1 MADAPTATGNGA
13 RATVPAP
20 MSVGAKSRPGGS
32 RRGPPGSETTSE
44 TGEPATAGRRRLT
57 AAQRRT
63 QLIEVAISVFGR
75 LGFRGATTKAIADA
89 AGVSEA
95 TIFRHFP
102 SKADLY
108 IAAFRQR
115 TGVGTAQFV
124 TMLES
129 FADRREDEALLRA
142 LGRAML
148 TGYEQ
153 DRDLHRMLMYAW
165 LDQDEAANRRM
176 WQQMRESPLFE
187 FLERYV
193 ARRQAE
199 GVFRPGDPAL
209 LSGALLAVPVHYA
222 VQTKLYGIG
231 PDARD
236 EEVVELYARFLLGG
250 LHGAGSGTPPGPD
263 ATA

>member
-1 MADAPTATGNGA
+1 MVDTLSSHATA
-13 RATVPAP
+13 
-20 MSVGAKSRPGGS
+20 
-32 RRGPPGSETTSE
+32 TSE
-44 TGEPATAGRRRLT
+44 TSEPAPAGRKRLT
-57 AAQRRT
+57 AAERRA
-63 QLIEVAISVFGR
+63 QLIDVAISIFGQR
-75 LGFRGATTKAIADA
+75 GFRGATTKAIADA
-89 AGVSEA
+89 AGISEA

-115 TGVGTAQFV
+115 TGVGTEQFV
-124 TMLES
+124 TVLEDL
-129 FADRREDEALLRA
+129 ADRGDDEELLRS

-148 TGYEQ
+148 IGYEQ

-176 WQQMRESPLFE
+176 WEQMRESPLFA
-187 FLERYV
+187 FLGSYI

-199 GVFRPGDPAL
+199 GVFRSGDPAL
-209 LSGALLAVPVHYA
+209 LSRALLALPVQYA

-236 EEVVELYARFLLGG
+236 DDVIELYARLRLDG
-250 LHGAGSGTPPGPD
+250 LRGTGARRPPEPD
-263 ATA
+263 ATG